1 MRLYF
6 SVLTIFLSLIG
17 FSQSPMVQTASGKVA
32 GSIEENMEVYKGIP
46 YAAPPV
52 GALRW
57 KAPQPVTAWKD
68 VKICTAFSA
77 SPMQAEPRPFMVWS
91 KEYLIPEKPI
101 SEDCLYLNV
110 WTSNSKSKKKKPV
123 FVYIYGGGFQSGGTA
138 CPIYDGV
145 ATAKKDVVFV
155 SINYRVGVF
164 AFLAHPE
171 LSKEAAYHSSGN
183 YGLLDMIAALH
194 WVKDNIAAFGG
205 DPNKVTIGGQSA
217 GAFAVN
223 YLCASPLAK
232 GLFRRAI
239 AESGGSIL
247 SSSLR
252 PTLKLADAEKIGL
265 KFASDLHCADLAA
278 LRNKSSEEIFKAAG
292 GLKSPIEDGYFLP
305 SSVMDIYLHG
315 KHNDVA
321 LLMGWN
327 QEDIVSGPPVT
338 ATNYVHQ
345 INNRFGS
352 NSLAVLAA
360 YPATDD
366 KVAAKS
372 QKELSRDETFAMQ
385 QFFWA
390 NVQLHNGKSSV
401 YLYNFNRQLPG
412 YTPATEYGAFHT
424 AEVAF
429 AYDNLKFVDRPFTE
443 VDHQLAKHMSNYW
456 ANFIKTGNPNGKDL
470 TKWKKFQANGNW
482 VMILDEN
489 TGNQH
494 LPNKK
499 QLETLLQVYK

>member
-6 SVLTIFLSLIG
+6 SALLVFLSIFG
-17 FSQSPMVQTASGKVA
+17 FSQCPIIETASGKIS
-32 GSIEENMEVYKGIP
+32 GTIEDNVEVYKGIP
-46 YAAPPV
+46 FAAPPV

-57 KAPQPVTAWKD
+57 KAPQPVTAWKE

-110 WTSNSKSKKKKPV
+110 WTNKSNTKNKKPV

-145 ATAKKDVVFV
+145 ATAQKDVVFV

-171 LSKEAAYHSSGN
+171 LTKEAPYQSSGN
-183 YGLLDMIAALH
+183 YGLLDMIAALK
-194 WVKDNIAAFGG
+194 WVKENIAAFGG
-205 DPNKVTIGGQSA
+205 DPDKVTIGGQSA

-223 YLCASPLAK
+223 FLCASPLAK
-232 GLFRRAI
+232 GLFRGAI

-247 SSSLR
+247 ASSLR
-252 PTLKLADAEKIGL
+252 PSLKLADAEKIGV
-265 KFASDLHCADLAA
+265 KFANDLQCADIAA

-305 SSVMDIYLHG
+305 SSIMDIYLHG
-315 KHNDVA
+315 KQNDVA

-327 QEDIVSGPPVT
+327 KEDIVSGPPVS
-338 ATNYVHQ
+338 ASNYISQ
-345 INNRFGS
+345 INKQYGADAAKVF
-352 NSLAVLAA
+352 AV
-360 YPATDD
+360 YPATNDQI
-366 KVAAKS
+366 AAQS
-372 QKELSRDETFAMQ
+372 QKELSRDQTFALQ
-385 QFFWA
+385 QFVWA
-390 NVQLHNGKSSV
+390 NILLHNGKRSV

-412 YTPATEYGAFHT
+412 YSAATEYGAFHT
-424 AEVAF
+424 AEVAY
-429 AYDNLKFVDRPFTE
+429 AYDNLKFVERPFTA
-443 VDHQLAKHMSNYW
+443 VDHQLATRMSNYW
-456 ANFIKTGNPNGKDL
+456 ANFIKTGNPNGNDL
-470 TKWKKFQANGNW
+470 TKWKKYNAKENW

-489 TGNQH
+489 SDNQH

-499 QLETLLQVYK
+499 QLETLSQVFK

>member
-6 SVLTIFLSLIG
+6 SALLLFLSILG
-17 FSQSPMVQTASGKVA
+17 FSQSPIIETTSGKIS
-32 GSIEENMEVYKGIP
+32 GSIENKVEVYKGIP
-46 YAAPPV
+46 FAAPPV

-57 KAPQPVTAWKD
+57 KAPQAVTAWKD

-110 WTSNSKSKKKKPV
+110 WTNNSNSKNKKPV

-138 CPIYDGV
+138 CPIYDGT
-145 ATAKKDVVFV
+145 ATAQKDVVFV

-171 LSKEAAYHSSGN
+171 LTKEAPYQSSGN
-183 YGLLDMIAALH
+183 YGLLDMIAALN
-194 WVKDNIAAFGG
+194 WVKENIAAFGG
-205 DPNKVTIGGQSA
+205 DPKKVTIGGQSA

-223 YLCASPLAK
+223 FLCASPLAK
-232 GLFRRAI
+232 GLFRSAI

-247 SSSLR
+247 ASSLR
-252 PTLKLADAEKIGL
+252 PSLKLADAEKIGV
-265 KFASDLHCADLAA
+265 KFANDLQCADIAA

-305 SSVMDIYLHG
+305 SSIMDIYLHG
-315 KHNDVA
+315 KQNDVA

-327 QEDIVSGPPVT
+327 QEDIVSGPPVSAVNFVT
-338 ATNYVHQ
+338 Q
-345 INNRFGS
+345 INKRFGS
-352 NSLAVLAA
+352 NMLAVLAA

-372 QKELSRDETFAMQ
+372 QKELSRDETFALQ
-385 QFFWA
+385 QYVWA
-390 NVQLHNGKSSV
+390 NIQLHNGKSPV
-401 YLYNFNRQLPG
+401 YIYNFNRQLPG

-424 AEVAF
+424 AEVAY
-429 AYDNLKFVDRPFTE
+429 AYDNLKFVERPFTA
-443 VDHQLAKHMSNYW
+443 VDHQLASRMSNYW
-456 ANFIKTGNPNGKDL
+456 ANFIKSGNPNGNDL
-470 TKWKKFQANGNW
+470 TKWNKYNAKENW

-494 LPNKK
+494 LPNKR
-499 QLETLLQVYK
+499 QLETLSQVYK

>member
-6 SVLTIFLSLIG
+6 GFLSFFLSIIG
-17 FSQSPMVQTASGKVA
+17 FSQAPVVQTTSGKVA
-32 GSIEENMEVYKGIP
+32 GYIEEKVEVYKGIP
-46 YAAPPV
+46 FAEPPV
-52 GALRW
+52 GDLRW

-68 VKICTAFSA
+68 VKTCTVFSA
-77 SPMQAEPRPFMVWS
+77 SPMQADPKPFMVWS

-110 WTSNSKSKKKKPV
+110 WTSNSKSKTKKPV

-145 ATAKKDVVFV
+145 ASAKKDVVFV

-171 LSKEAAYHSSGN
+171 LTKEAAYKSSGN
-183 YGLLDMIAALH
+183 YGLLDMVAALK
-194 WVKDNIAAFGG
+194 WVKENITAFGG
-205 DPNKVTIGGQSA
+205 DPSKVTIGGQSA

-223 YLCASPLAK
+223 YLCASPLVK
-232 GLFRRAI
+232 GLFRGAI

-252 PTLKLADAEKIGL
+252 PSLKLADAEKIGI

-278 LRNKSSEEIFKAAG
+278 LRNKSSEEIFKASG

-305 SSVMDIYLHG
+305 SSIKDIYLHG
-315 KHNDVA
+315 KQNDVV

-327 QEDIVSGPPVT
+327 QEDIVSGPPVS
-338 ATNYVHQ
+338 AANYISQ
-345 INNRFGS
+345 INKQYGADAAKLF
-352 NSLAVLAA
+352 AV
-360 YPATDD
+360 YPATNDQI
-366 KVAAKS
+366 AAQS
-372 QKELSRDETFAMQ
+372 QKELSRDLTFAMQ

-390 NVQLHNGKSSV
+390 SVQLHNGKSPV

-429 AYDNLKFVDRPFTE
+429 AYDNLKFVERPFTD
-443 VDHQLAKHMSNYW
+443 VDHQLATRMSNYW
-456 ANFIKTGNPNGKDL
+456 SNFIKTGNPNGNDL
-470 TKWKKFQANGNW
+470 TKWNKFNANGNW

-499 QLETLLQVYK
+499 QLETLLQLYK

>member
-1 MRLYF
+1 MKLFF
-6 SVLTIFLSLIG
+6 SVLSFFLSTII
-17 FSQSPMVQTASGKVA
+17 FSQSPVVHTTSGKVS
-32 GSIEENMEVYKGIP
+32 GYIEDKVEVFKGIP
-46 YAAPPV
+46 FAAPPV
-52 GALRW
+52 GPLRW
-57 KAPQPVTAWKD
+57 KAPQPVAAWKD
-68 VKICTAFSA
+68 VKTCTAFSA
-77 SPMQAEPRPFMVWS
+77 SPMQGDPKPFMVWS

-110 WTSNSKSKKKKPV
+110 WTANSKSKTKKSV
-123 FVYIYGGGFQSGGTA
+123 FVYIYGGGFQSGGAA

-145 ATAKKDVVFV
+145 ATAQKDIVFV

-171 LSKEAAYHSSGN
+171 LTKEAAYKSSGN
-183 YGLLDMIAALH
+183 YGLLDMIAALK
-194 WVKDNIAAFGG
+194 WVKENITSFGG

-252 PTLKLADAEKIGL
+252 PSLKLSDAEKIGI
-265 KFASDLHCADLAA
+265 KFAADLKCSSLEE
-278 LRNKSSEEIFKAAG
+278 LRNKSSEEIFKATG

-305 SSVMDIYLHG
+305 SSIMDIYLHG
-315 KHNDVA
+315 KQNDVS

-327 QEDIVSGPPVT
+327 QEDIVSGPPVS
-338 ATNYVHQ
+338 ANKYVDQ
-345 INNRFGS
+345 INKRFGS
-352 NSLAVLAA
+352 NALVVLNA

-372 QKELSRDETFAMQ
+372 QKELGRDETFAMQ

-390 NVQLHNGKSSV
+390 NVQLHNGKSPV

-424 AEVAF
+424 AEVAY
-429 AYDNLKFVDRPFTE
+429 AYDNLKFVERPFTD
-443 VDHQLAKHMSNYW
+443 VDHQLATRMSNYW
-456 ANFIKTGNPNGKDL
+456 ANFIKTGNPNGHDL
-470 TKWKKFQANGNW
+470 PKWNKFNVNGNW